1 MNQITFEKLKHNCVV
16 DFCATNTRLSGAVSA
31 GNNPS
36 LVAIARMVE
45 LRATGKVKK
54 VREFVKEIED
64 ECVKA
69 IEAVDIRN
77 VKALAELCPESVPE
91 WIKRGNYKVDLT
103 DNGWV
108 FFRN

>member
-1 MNQITFEKLKHNCVV
+1 MNKITFEKLKHNCVV
-16 DFCATNTRLSGAVSA
+16 EFCATNTRLSGCVSA

-36 LVAIARMVE
+36 LVAIARLVE
-45 LRATGKVKK
+45 LRTTGKIKK

-64 ECVKA
+64 GCVKA

-77 VKALAELCPESVPE
+77 LKPLIDLCPESVPE
-91 WIKRGNYKVDLT
+91 WIKRGNYTVDLA
-103 DNGWV
+103 DNGWT